1 MNISHDEYLKF
12 TSPEVMDETLAFHAK
27 GNYTVHKST
36 QHLST
41 LHHIPENDLEKLTGN
56 ELKLNPFTDSIK
68 NKTSA
73 LTPLPTAHPL
83 HRNSSCERFEK
94 RSLHFNTVQALLA
107 PLLVKST
114 STYRRGY
121 PSGGA
126 LYPIEVF
133 CINLNKTIEQWPIE
147 SDALHLLA
155 SSRTLE
161 AHSPSINVTQLIDAI
176 TPQNVDIGSPALA
189 LVYFIY
195 LPKALFKY
203 RYRGY
208 RLSLMEAGSM
218 YMITDLRCKELHL
231 ESRPWSGYTD
241 HQITKSLNLNPV
253 LFLPACIQL
262 IG

>member
-12 TSPEVMDETLAFHAK
+12 ICPDVMDETLAFHAK
-27 GNYTVHKST
+27 GNYIIHEAT

-41 LHHIPENDLEKLTGN
+41 LHHIPSKDLTKLTGN
-56 ELKLNPFTDSIK
+56 ELRLNTITAPS
-68 NKTSA
+68 KTKE
-73 LTPLPTAHPL
+73 LTLRPLANSHSLRRNNSCDQFKDRPL
-83 HRNSSCERFEK
+83 HFK
-94 RSLHFNTVQALLA
+94 TVQALLS
-107 PLLVKST
+107 PLLTKS
-114 STYRRGY
+114 STAYNRGY

-133 CINLNKTIEQWPIE
+133 CINLNNKIEQWPTE
-147 SDALHLLA
+147 TNALHLLP
-155 SSRTLE
+155 SSRSLE
-161 AHSPSINVTQLIDAI
+161 AHSPSINIRKLTEAI
-176 TPQNVDIGSPALA
+176 IPKNVDIGRPSLA
-189 LVYFIY
+189 LIYLIY

-231 ESRPWSGYTD
+231 NSRPWSGYTD
-241 HQITKSLNLNPV
+241 HQVTKNLNLNPT
-253 LFLPACIQL
+253 LFLPTCIQL